1 MPFDKLY
8 IKIKCTI
15 CKGTRIFN
23 SGHHD
28 SMNPMKWKTCPYCDH
43 NGHMMIE
50 ASVSAVACVL
60 KPFSKKAIRE
70 IAQELELDIGH
81 PEEE

>member
-1 MPFDKLY
+1 
-8 IKIKCTI
+8 
-15 CKGTRIFN
+15 
-23 SGHHD
+23 
-28 SMNPMKWKTCPYCDH
+28 MNPMKWKTCPYCDH

-60 KPFSKKAIRE
+60 KSFSKKAIRE